1 MLRDERRRSIVDDL
15 SVLLNLPLA
24 ARCDFMKAIHFETLP
39 GCVPYR
45 NERLMRVR
53 QTQTGLPLIEFLCEF
68 HPPTPR
74 QSWLDWIGRGEI
86 TISGRNIGA
95 DALVTAGERYLHV
108 MPDYVEPEVNAA
120 ISILHEDDA
129 LLVIDKP
136 APLPVHPSGRF
147 NRNTLSKL
155 LESVYPN
162 ESLRI
167 AHRLDANT
175 TGVVV
180 FCRTAAAAAKVQPQF
195 ERRQVAK
202 QYLARVQG
210 HAPWQV
216 YRCDLEIGDAKSFGG
231 NDTAGARVTHRSGQP
246 AETLFHCLDRF
257 DDGTSLLR
265 VSPITGRTN
274 QIRVHAAAIG
284 FPIVGD
290 PFYAPPFDAAPPGV
304 VSTRPRLTQTLGVD
318 DPPMCLHAWQIR
330 LIHPVTD
337 HPITLESTPPAW
349 AEQHHAR

>member
-1 MLRDERRRSIVDDL
+1 MLRDERRRSIVDDP
-15 SVLLNLPLA
+15 SVLLNLPLS
-24 ARCDFMKAIHFETLP
+24 ARRDFMKAIHFDTLP

-53 QTQTGLPLIEFLCEF
+53 QAQTGLPLIEFLCEF

-74 QSWLDWIGRGEI
+74 CNWLDWIGRGEI
-86 TISGRNIGA
+86 TRDGRHI
-95 DALVTAGERYLHV
+95 DAEAPVTAGERYLHV
-108 MPDYVEPEVNAA
+108 MPDYVEPKVNAA
-120 ISILHEDDA
+120 IGILHEDDA

-155 LESVYPN
+155 LEPLFPN

-180 FCRTAAAAAKVQPQF
+180 FCRTADAAGKVQRQF

-210 HAPWQV
+210 HVPWQAH
-216 YRCDLEIGDAKSFGG
+216 RCDLEIGDAKWLGG
-231 NDTAGARVTHRSGQP
+231 NDTAGARVTHPSGQP
-246 AETLFHCLDRF
+246 AETLFQCLHRF
-257 DDGTSLLR
+257 EDETSLLQ
-265 VSPITGRTN
+265 VTPVTGRTN

-284 FPIVGD
+284 YPIVGD
-290 PFYAPPFDAAPPGV
+290 SFYAASPRTDAVRARQ
-304 VSTRPRLTQTLGVD
+304 SQTLSVD
-318 DPPMCLHAWQIR
+318 DPPMCLHAWQIG
-330 LIHPVTD
+330 LIHPETE
-337 HPITLESTPPAW
+337 HPVTLESVPPLW
-349 AEQHHAR
+349 AEQRHSR